1 MKSNFLVVND
11 SYLSVKTF
19 KTFRKF
25 WLKVDPSSSNL
36 KTYKSKLNYII
47 SVNLYQSAF
56 DSEAKDLE
64 SAESIQYK
72 KTMLHRYLNDAIEVS
87 NATACSRESEVLVTN
102 KPESSKGLIISE
114 ENCGVVQVNLFQ
126 KLFFLQN
133 MGRTCCV
140 QTLFWMSETISEHN
154 MFSPGLSLEFSCI
167 ELNEQSSVVILWVSW
182 CKNKSFW
189 QRFTCT

>member
-87 NATACSRESEVLVTN
+87 NATACSRESEVLVKN
-102 KPESSKGLIISE
+102 KSESSKGQIISE
-114 ENCGVVQVNLFQ
+114 WNWDVVLTFPLKKA
-126 KLFFLQN
+126 KLPRYIK
-133 MGRTCCV
+133 G
-140 QTLFWMSETISEHN
+140 
-154 MFSPGLSLEFSCI
+154 FSPCL
-167 ELNEQSSVVILWVSW
+167 
-182 CKNKSFW
+182 
-189 QRFTCT
+189 

>member
-1 MKSNFLVVND
+1 M
-11 SYLSVKTF
+11 
-19 KTFRKF
+19 
-25 WLKVDPSSSNL
+25 
-36 KTYKSKLNYII
+36 
-47 SVNLYQSAF
+47 
-56 DSEAKDLE
+56 E

-133 MGRTCCV
+133 MGENMSRTEIVSDIQNNFCT
-140 QTLFWMSETISEHN
+140 Q
-154 MFSPGLSLEFSCI
+154 
-167 ELNEQSSVVILWVSW
+167 QSSSPQV
-182 CKNKSFW
+182 
-189 QRFTCT
+189 